1 MSKIKNTIILQGF
14 FFYTLYKLKAGLS
27 KTNKK
32 FEKYEVKIQHAQ
44 DDMNKKQKRTLH
56 CT

>member
-1 MSKIKNTIILQGF
+1 MSKINNTILQGF

-32 FEKYEVKIQHAQ
+32 FEKYKVKIQHAQ